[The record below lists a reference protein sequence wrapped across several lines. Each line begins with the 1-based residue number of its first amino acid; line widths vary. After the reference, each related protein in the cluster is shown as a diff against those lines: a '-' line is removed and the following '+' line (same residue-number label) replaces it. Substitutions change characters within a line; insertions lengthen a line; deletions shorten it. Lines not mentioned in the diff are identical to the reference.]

1 MLRKLLSVL
10 VGFVLLAA
18 AFTVLWVAHGP
29 LPTEAR
35 VTGGVLYTQAEIAA
49 QTVGGVG
56 PELSAITDT
65 TSGPMSVPIRPQFG
79 GAVLSDLSQAEV
91 GEQTEGA
98 RVTGDVATS
107 AAQGGVPLTT
117 DVMLDSV
124 TGVTVA
130 AAPQVAGAT
139 APEGVGG
146 MEVAAAGY
154 EQRVVEL
161 EWPAQF
167 QVGRAGL
174 VRITLKM
181 LDSGALQPVA
191 EIADNEVMATPIL
204 LTDRYTTHDA
214 FVTASIVAP
223 DFRIEAVSP
232 AVQPLQRGGEAEW
245 RWMLTAD
252 RAGKAVI
259 SLGLSISWQPKPGQP
274 PGPTNVPIWG
284 QALQVEAAYVFG
296 LLTVPQSSVAG
307 TVLAV
312 LGVVA
317 EIPLL
322 EKFLGLFWRI
332 LFGRRRRR
340 NASTRRR

>member
-1 MLRKLLSVL
+1 MLRKFLSVL

-18 AFTVLWVAHGP
+18 AFTILWVARGP

-35 VTGGVLYTQAEIAA
+35 TTGGILYTQAEIAPQA
-49 QTVGGVG
+49 QAGGM
-56 PELSAITDT
+56 PELNAITDT
-65 TSGPMSVPIRPQFG
+65 TSGAMSVPIRPQMG
-79 GAVLSDLSQAEV
+79 GAVLSDLAQTDAVEQAE
-91 GEQTEGA
+91 GG
-98 RVTGDVATS
+98 RVTNEVATG

-117 DVMLDSV
+117 DVMLDSA

-130 AAPQVAGAT
+130 AAPQVAGAP

-146 MEVAAAGY
+146 MDVTAGGY

-174 VRITLKM
+174 VRIKLKV

-204 LTDRYTTHDA
+204 LTDRYATHDA

-223 DFRIEAVSP
+223 DFKVEAVNP
-232 AVQPLQRGGEAEW
+232 AIQPLQRGGEVEW

-284 QALQVEAAYVFG
+284 QALQVEASYVFG

-340 NASTRRR
+340 DRRARR

>member
-1 MLRKLLSVL
+1 MLRKLFSVL

-18 AFTVLWVAHGP
+18 AFTILWVARGP

-35 VTGGVLYTQAEIAA
+35 ITGGILYTQAEIAPQA
-49 QTVGGVG
+49 QTGGM
-56 PELSAITDT
+56 PELNAITDT
-65 TSGPMSVPIRPQFG
+65 ASGAMSVPIRPQLG
-79 GAVLSDLSQAEV
+79 GAALSDLAQTDAAEQAE
-91 GEQTEGA
+91 GG
-98 RVTGDVATS
+98 RVANEVATG
-107 AAQGGVPLTT
+107 AAQAGVPLTT
-117 DVMLDSV
+117 DVLLDDA
-124 TGVTVA
+124 TGVTVV
-130 AAPQVAGAT
+130 AAPQVAGAP
-139 APEGVGG
+139 APEGAGG
-146 MEVAAAGY
+146 MEVTAGGY

-174 VRITLKM
+174 VRVRLKM

-204 LTDRYTTHDA
+204 LTDRYATHDA
-214 FVTASIVAP
+214 FVTATIVAP
-223 DFRIEAVSP
+223 DFKVEAVSP
-232 AVQPLQRGGEAEW
+232 AMQPLQRGGEIEW

-252 RAGKAVI
+252 RAGKVVI
-259 SLGLSISWQPKPGQP
+259 SLGLAISWQPKPGQP

-284 QALQVEAAYVFG
+284 QALQVEANYVFG
-296 LLTVPQSSVAG
+296 LFTVPQSSVAG

-340 NASTRRR
+340 DRRARR

>member
-18 AFTVLWVAHGP
+18 ALTILWVAHGP

-35 VTGGVLYTQAEIAA
+35 ITGGILYTQAEIAA
-49 QTVGGVG
+49 QTLGGSA

-65 TSGPMSVPIRPQFG
+65 TSGPVSVPILPQFA
-79 GAVLSDLSQAEV
+79 GAALSDLSQAEA
-91 GEQTEGA
+91 GEQAGGEQ
-98 RVTGDVATS
+98 VTGDVATG

-117 DVMLDSV
+117 DVLLDSA

-130 AAPQVAGAT
+130 AAPQVAGAL
-139 APEGVGG
+139 APEGMGG

-174 VRITLKM
+174 VRIKLKM

-204 LTDRYTTHDA
+204 LTDRYATHDA

-223 DFRIEAVSP
+223 DFKVEAVNP

-284 QALQVEAAYVFG
+284 QALQVEASYVFG

-340 NASTRRR
+340 NSSARRR